1 MGSPREMIGCN
12 WSCLIVCCSLGIGR
26 VTPTADFLR
35 SASLFG
41 FDNLPL
47 NSNSLHF
54 LANLEAADVCQDAE
68 DYQQCYQNF
77 MELKRLMRQ
86 LMMNKRLF
94 IQKRPITNRRLF
106 IHKRGNE
113 KNKVEERIKRQSNH
127 QYNKRKLFQLLKQ
140 NYNISK
146 HVPFFTNN
154 LQTNSNTDQMI
165 NYLPF
170 VGNDEKHAVE
180 RESKTMEQNLNEFLA
195 LPEYGLDIDQI
206 KDEPEEK
213 QDLQD
218 LKVMYNNME
227 KSLQLLSKSA
237 VKMVPIPRIG

>member
-47 NSNSLHF
+47 NSNSLHS
-54 LANLEAADVCQDAE
+54 LANLEAADVCQDDE

-106 IHKRGNE
+106 IHKRVNE
-113 KNKVEERIKRQSNH
+113 KNQVEGRMKGQFNH
-127 QYNKRKLFQLLKQ
+127 QSNKRKLFQLLKQ

-154 LQTNSNTDQMI
+154 IQTNTDQI
-165 NYLPF
+165 
-170 VGNDEKHAVE
+170 
-180 RESKTMEQNLNEFLA
+180 RESKTVEQNLNEFSI
-195 LPEYGLDIDQI
+195 LPEYGLNIDPI

-213 QDLQD
+213 EDLQD
-218 LKVMYNNME
+218 LK
-227 KSLQLLSKSA
+227 
-237 VKMVPIPRIG
+237 